1 MLSIK
6 EFYNN
11 MPFNQ
16 HKSVRKE
23 VKTLL
28 ADDPVNFVPIL
39 QKLPLTN
46 KSFILEAGSGTGWL
60 LNGLNYYHNVEGF
73 GIDLNKRAVEF
84 ANKVSNKLGLSSIFY
99 NTDIFEFRTS
109 IKFDAIIS
117 YGVLHHTKDCHLAIK
132 HLSQFLKK
140 DGYLVLGLY
149 HTSRKPF
156 LEYFYDLAEYLSI
169 KQLKK
174 QFFKLKYE
182 SYSSDKTVLKSI
194 FYDQVFNP
202 RETIHSFVE
211 VKTLL
216 ESLGYSIISTSVNDY
231 KPISGKENWAK
242 LDKQLTAKAEQDLA
256 NKVMNF
262 GFFTVLAKKNS

>member
-6 EFYNN
+6 EFYDK

-39 QKLPLTN
+39 QKLPLTD
-46 KSFILEAGSGTGWL
+46 KSFVLEAGSGTGWL

-84 ANKVSNKLGLSSIFY
+84 ANKVSNKLGLSSMFY
-99 NTDIFEFRTS
+99 NTDIFEFKTS

-117 YGVLHHTKDCHLAIK
+117 YGVLHHTRSCHMAIR
-132 HLSQFLKK
+132 HLSAFLKE

-149 HTSRKPF
+149 HTSRRPF
-156 LEYFYDLAEYLSI
+156 LNHFNELKEKLSLR
-169 KQLKK
+169 QLKRE
-174 QFFKLKYE
+174 FFKFKYG
-182 SYSSDKTVLKSI
+182 SYSADKTVLESI

-202 RETIHSFVE
+202 YETQHSFVE
-211 VKTLL
+211 IKNLL

-231 KPISGKENWAK
+231 KPISGKENWTK
-242 LDKQLTAKAEQDLA
+242 LDKQLTTKAEQDLA